1 MTIDAR
7 EHEGLLKYLLAEYC
21 IFLVDLKFVPSV
33 SDWCRGEGIEE
44 PDRDRPLRLV
54 VEEEGERGC
63 KLVVRQEISKQAMQ
77 GRLNALDVR
86 SSLQNTATDRA
97 GMLESDKKKLAYLFL
112 SEYASLMPDNEGDE
126 LLMDNWAFQEMERLD
141 FFKE

>member
-7 EHEGLLKYLLAEYC
+7 EHEGLFKYLLGEYC
-21 IFLVDLKFVPSV
+21 LFLVELKFVPSV
-33 SDWCRGEGIEE
+33 SDWCRQEGIEE

-54 VEEEGERGC
+54 VEEKKGC
-63 KLVVRQEISKQAMQ
+63 KLVVRQEIPKQVMQ
-77 GRLNALDVR
+77 ERLNALDVR
-86 SSLQNTATDRA
+86 STLQDTATDRA
-97 GMLESDKKKLAYLFL
+97 GKLESDKKKLAYLFL
-112 SEYASLMPDNEGDE
+112 SEYASQMPDNEGDE